1 MKDLRYGKD
10 SMCAMAGLKMSEC
23 DQKSRRF
30 HGGERGSLMVAT
42 RRTETSEMRLLTEME
57 LSTSW
62 MSLEADSPPQPCCG
76 KMTHTPCLQPCETQ
90 TQETTEPSCAG
101 LTYREWLTVMVNL
114 GICEG
119 SKRKLLHAVSISAL
133 WGQGSPSGIFSTLC
147 CGT

>member
-57 LSTSW
+57 LSTS
-62 MSLEADSPPQPCCG
+62 
-76 KMTHTPCLQPCETQ
+76 
-90 TQETTEPSCAG
+90 
-101 LTYREWLTVMVNL
+101 
-114 GICEG
+114 
-119 SKRKLLHAVSISAL
+119 
-133 WGQGSPSGIFSTLC
+133 
-147 CGT
+147 